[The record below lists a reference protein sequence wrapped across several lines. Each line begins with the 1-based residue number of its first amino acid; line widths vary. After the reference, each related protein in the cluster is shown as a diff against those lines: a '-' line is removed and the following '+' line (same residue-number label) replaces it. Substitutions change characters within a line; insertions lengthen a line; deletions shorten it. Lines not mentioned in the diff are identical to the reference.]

1 MAMIHCSQC
10 GNTYDSENAFC
21 TNCGQPTAKSQEAQ
35 KTPEAPAAAPQAQ
48 SAPRQT
54 APQPGAY
61 QQRPQQTQS
70 LPYQAAQQIPNYGQ
84 QYRPYPMPTQG
95 KVGGGFGWIVF
106 MRVILWIFFGL
117 ILLASLVSG
126 VQFMAMGDEG
136 VLIGF
141 GIMLGGT
148 LVAFLSVALGMISLN
163 NASNLHKIATNSAHI
178 LDELRNRK

>member
-1 MAMIHCSQC
+1 MATIRCSQC

-21 TNCGQPTAKSQEAQ
+21 TNCGQATAKSREAQ
-35 KTPEAPAAAPQAQ
+35 KAPEAPQTQ
-48 SAPRQT
+48 SAPRQS
-54 APQPGAY
+54 APQPGTY

-70 LPYQAAQQIPNYGQ
+70 VPYQTAQQAPNYGQ
-84 QYRPYPMPTQG
+84 QYRPYPMSAQG

-126 VQFMAMGDEG
+126 VQLMAEGDEG
-136 VLIGF
+136 ILIGF
-141 GIMLGGT
+141 LVMLGGT
-148 LVAFLSVALGMISLN
+148 LVAFLSVAMGMISLN